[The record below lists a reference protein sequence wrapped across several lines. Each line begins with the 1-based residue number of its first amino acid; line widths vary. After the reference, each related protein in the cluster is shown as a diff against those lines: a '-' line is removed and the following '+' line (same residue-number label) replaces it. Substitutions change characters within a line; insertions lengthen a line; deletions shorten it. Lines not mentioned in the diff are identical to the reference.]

1 MWAIK
6 IFDDRGGMN
15 NAGFLDLASRWG
27 AGIECALYAGKGMG
41 PNIDARLKDE
51 FSSREHALGLHL
63 NHSTM
68 CLLDLAE
75 HDWDQ
80 AHLLQIQAMADRTE
94 SMVATSQERDCI
106 LSVPV
111 QALAREAGWAR
122 SVGIRNAVL
131 HFQRVEH
138 PKGLSWK
145 VLDPTA
151 YAIRCAPVFD
161 MLSALGLRIHME
173 KTFESRSWLDAFY
186 AQIARQGQSSQFGF
200 TFDMGHSRIWERE
213 PLEAW
218 MESIARYEAL
228 GFGLHFHLHAN
239 AGQLDS
245 HDTLSHGHAFGWLD
259 VDTQWA
265 PNGVMPVLREIQR
278 LYEHKALL
286 VLENNSDY
294 AAENLGWVELA
305 MRG

>member
-6 IFDDRGGMN
+6 IFDDRGGEN
-15 NAGFLDLASRWG
+15 NTEFLNLAKRWG

-41 PNIDARLKDE
+41 QNIDTRLKNE
-51 FSSREHALGLHL
+51 FSGKEHAIGLHL
-63 NHSTM
+63 NHSAM
-68 CLLDLAE
+68 CILDLVE
-75 HDWDQ
+75 HDWSHEHVHQVHEMANRHEAIRAPGQKHDR
-80 AHLLQIQAMADRTE
+80 LLSA
-94 SMVATSQERDCI
+94 
-106 LSVPV
+106 PV
-111 QALAREAGWAR
+111 QMLAREAGWA
-122 SVGIRNAVL
+122 SNVGIRDAVIHL
-131 HFQRVEH
+131 QRVEH
-138 PKGLSWK
+138 PVGLSWR
-145 VLDPTA
+145 VLNPTA
-151 YAIRCAPVFD
+151 YAIRCARVID
-161 MLSALGLRIHME
+161 MVSALGLRMHME
-173 KTFESRSWLDAFY
+173 KTFESRAWLDSFY
-186 AQIARQGQSSQFGF
+186 AQIARQGQAAQFGF
-200 TFDMGHSRIWERE
+200 TFDMGHSRIWEVE